1 MTGGDTMT
9 RRLTPHPAGL
19 ALLALLGC
27 ATPDAPASG
36 SDAIGD
42 AGSYAAL
49 PILTLEDAGA
59 ACVGPEDQC
68 LTTGSDLAAVDTD
81 GSIAFMGPGGRTPQ
95 LFLVRA
101 TDRLPVAL
109 GRNGAGPGEYRLA
122 TSLGFGPNGEVRLFD
137 VMQQRLVRYGADGVT
152 RLTSNVAVPDGL
164 FDGDFVG
171 GDLRFLGTE
180 AAATAGDSMPV
191 WIYAGRPG
199 TTAATPLHRTGAK
212 QPSYGL
218 RDFRR
223 MPAPFVAQA
232 LFAIDRDGGLIHSS
246 GTSFVVDRYDSLGVL
261 VGRSGFDLP
270 PRAVTDADLAA
281 EKERRSRNLPAPMR
295 AMIEESFRGAATHL
309 PAITGIRALED
320 GSVWVRESPHAAGD
334 SVSWVVYPDAMT
346 PLGRLVLEADDRIL
360 GAHGG
365 RVLVTRGGGAG
376 AGSEL
381 RWVRVRTP

>member
-1 MTGGDTMT
+1 MMTL
-9 RRLTPHPAGL
+9 RLIPRF
-19 ALLALLGC
+19 
-27 ATPDAPASG
+27 
-36 SDAIGD
+36 
-42 AGSYAAL
+42 AAL
-49 PILTLEDAGA
+49 AVIAVQACSGPEGSSTPGASILSAAAYASLPSLRLEDAGA
-59 ACVGPEDQC
+59 ACAGAEDQC
-68 LTTGSDLAAVDTD
+68 LTTGSELAAVDAD
-81 GSIAFMGPGGRTPQ
+81 GSIAFMGPGGRSPQ

-101 TDRLPVAL
+101 TDRVPLSL
-109 GRNGAGPGEYRLA
+109 GRAGAGPGEYRLVM
-122 TSLGFGPNGEVRLFD
+122 SLGFGPDGEVRLYD
-137 VMQQRLVRYGADGVT
+137 GMQRRLVHYGADGVT
-152 RLTSNVAVPDGL
+152 RLTSDVAVPDGH
-164 FDGDFVG
+164 FDGDFVAG
-171 GDLRFLGTE
+171 ELRFLGTE

-199 TTAATPLHRTGAK
+199 AKAAPPLHRTGAK

-232 LFAIDRDGGLIHSS
+232 VFAIDRNGGLFHSS

-270 PRAVTDADLAA
+270 LRAVSDADLAA

-295 AMIEESFRGAATHL
+295 AMIEENFRGAAAHL
-309 PAITGIRALED
+309 PAITRIRALED

-334 SVSWVVYPDAMT
+334 SVSWIVYPDAMN